1 MGRMF
6 YVSIPSASGG
16 VEVDGDLRIVGGA
29 PYFRKWKNFETL
41 VADVEARGGVIV
53 DLDTKKRL
61 LPRKGESNGGVHSPS
76 AEESNPA

>member
-6 YVSIPSASGG
+6 YVSIPSATGG

-29 PYFRKWKNFETL
+29 PYFRRWKDFEQL
-41 VADVEARGGVIV
+41 VADVEARNGVIV
-53 DLDTKKRL
+53 DLDTKKRI
-61 LPRKGESNGGVHSPS
+61 LPRKGENNAGIRGAS